1 MKKNILTL
9 MDNEMVDYLM
19 NNPLE
24 NKSKVFK
31 FLLEKESNET
41 FDLLS
46 KLKEKEM
53 IEMYHYFLSDC
64 LLNKVRVSK
73 KSISFFEIKVFEEF
87 KKHISTKSFLVNH
100 YDNMIKVN
108 KDKYERLISSVITK
122 SNYEKE
128 KLFVD
133 LIAID
138 IDYSIDLLNK
148 LPEKD
153 IFPIFKKYIEV
164 LYKSSG
170 KMLLEESKLLNHF
183 STKIQ
188 LKSMVEYIQ
197 TSFSSTDFKKKR
209 YYKDILI
216 NLKDS
221 HLFEVELKNLIND
234 KNINIFGNSVVS
246 YKNNQYLDDF
256 KKIVEYIKNKPE
268 DNDLGVILKTAYDNK
283 NIFAVDYMLSFFD
296 KFPDLLMFIEL
307 QRILSII
314 DLNINKDNKMLSV
327 IKKHK
332 NDDDF
337 CIDYI
342 TNLGNKTKSFVSK
355 NYSALL
361 EYIFDENIVSNKK
374 ISESSLDKLINFE
387 VLSLLSDKLPIEQS
401 RINFLMKLHEYKDNK
416 LFFNNLLSNI
426 YEKDIYPE
434 KNVSTLI
441 YIFLND
447 EIKDKPKQPKIK
459 I

>member
-1 MKKNILTL
+1 
-9 MDNEMVDYLM
+9 
-19 NNPLE
+19 
-24 NKSKVFK
+24 
-31 FLLEKESNET
+31 
-41 FDLLS
+41 
-46 KLKEKEM
+46 M
-53 IEMYHYFLSDC
+53 ITKRKTRKRRRRWTRMA
-64 LLNKVRVSK
+64 RRK
-73 KSISFFEIKVFEEF
+73 KSSRR
-87 KKHISTKSFLVNH
+87 N
-100 YDNMIKVN
+100 
-108 KDKYERLISSVITK
+108 
-122 SNYEKE
+122 
-128 KLFVD
+128 
-133 LIAID
+133 
-138 IDYSIDLLNK
+138 
-148 LPEKD
+148 
-153 IFPIFKKYIEV
+153 
-164 LYKSSG
+164 
-170 KMLLEESKLLNHF
+170 
-183 STKIQ
+183 
-188 LKSMVEYIQ
+188 
-197 TSFSSTDFKKKR
+197 
-209 YYKDILI
+209 
-216 NLKDS
+216 
-221 HLFEVELKNLIND
+221 
-234 KNINIFGNSVVS
+234 
-246 YKNNQYLDDF
+246 
-256 KKIVEYIKNKPE
+256 
-268 DNDLGVILKTAYDNK
+268 
-283 NIFAVDYMLSFFD
+283 
-296 KFPDLLMFIEL
+296 
-307 QRILSII
+307 
-314 DLNINKDNKMLSV
+314 V